1 MRKLTAKQTLKNLID
16 VLTESL
22 QELNE
27 EPPSETADYIQGEK
41 TAYAECLEI
50 VQKWKRAKR
59 YGIDYDVE
67 KEFCLTL

>member
-1 MRKLTAKQTLKNLID
+1 MRKLTAKQTLEYLIE

-22 QELNE
+22 QELKE
-27 EPPSETADYIQGEK
+27 EPPSEAAEYIQGEK

-50 VQKWKRAKR
+50 VQKWKHAKR

-67 KEFCLTL
+67 DHFSLTL